1 MTQPLHRRT
10 MALLLAAATPVVL
23 TGCLKVDVD
32 LEVSRFDTFSGSVVV
47 AVVEELA
54 AFADEDPSTGI
65 FGDVFE
71 ENPGVSVET
80 FLEDGYAG
88 EKAVFEGA
96 PFAALDEFSDDQ
108 STLSLRRDN
117 NHVIFEGTLDFASE
131 DTDDAG
137 FFGDQLLTL
146 ASDMEVSVS
155 FPGNVVETNGQ
166 LDEDTNT
173 VTWDPKLGDTTY
185 FYAKAEAGALIP
197 WWAWLIIGPGII
209 GLGFLIWRV
218 VSAARA
224 RRLDSKT
231 TTSFMSSNNSH

>member
-1 MTQPLHRRT
+1 MTQLSLRRT
-10 MALLLAAATPVVL
+10 MALLLAATTAVVL
-23 TGCLKVDVD
+23 AGCLKVDVD

-47 AVVEELA
+47 AVAEELA
-54 AFADEDPSTGI
+54 AFADEDPSSGI
-65 FGDVFE
+65 FGDVFQ

-80 FLEDGYAG
+80 FQEDGYTG

-117 NHVIFEGTLDFASE
+117 NHVIFEGTFDFASE

-137 FFGDQLLTL
+137 FFGEQFLAL

-173 VTWDPKLGDTTY
+173 VTWEPKLGDTTY
-185 FYAKAEAGALIP
+185 FYAKAESGQLIP
-197 WWAWLIIGPGII
+197 WWAWLIIGPGITGI
-209 GLGFLIWRV
+209 GFVVWRTV
-218 VSAARA
+218 T
-224 RRLDSKT
+224 KT
-231 TTSFMSSNNSH
+231 KSQSDEPAP

>member
-1 MTQPLHRRT
+1 MRRPSLRQT
-10 MALLLAAATPVVL
+10 VALLLAAAASLVL

-47 AVVEELA
+47 AVAEDLA
-54 AFADEDPSTGI
+54 AFSDEDPTTGI
-65 FGDVFE
+65 FDDVFQ

-80 FLEDGYAG
+80 FRQDGYVG

-117 NHVIFEGTLDFASE
+117 NHVVFEGTFDFASE
-131 DTDDAG
+131 DADDAG
-137 FFGDQLLTL
+137 FFGDQLLAL

-166 LDEDTNT
+166 LEEDSNT
-173 VTWDPKLGDTTY
+173 VTWEPKLGDTTY
-185 FYAKAEAGALIP
+185 FYAKAESGQLIP
-197 WWAWLIIGPGII
+197 WWAWLVIGPGIAGI
-209 GLGFLIWRV
+209 GFVVWRTTMKNRSQSDGT
-218 VSAARA
+218 VSEAQG
-224 RRLDSKT
+224 
-231 TTSFMSSNNSH
+231 